1 MAVTTT
7 IIDQPRIPG
16 ARRQVVAEVLLDSSY
31 LEGGEPLTAAELGLK
46 RVVWGHC
53 HIINGSESEAV
64 EVGWARY
71 NASKELIEVFN
82 YKSQKAI
89 ASGKDLSK
97 CNVLVVAYG
106 Y

>member
-31 LEGGEPLTAAELGLK
+31 LENGEPLTAAELGLK

-53 HIINGSESEAV
+53 HIINGSESETV

-71 NASKELIEVFN
+71 NASKEVIEVFN
-82 YKSQKAI
+82 YKTQKAI
-89 ASGKDLSK
+89 ASAKDLSK
-97 CNVLVVAYG
+97 VIVLVIAYG